1 MYGDLSVARERDL
14 VACPLLL
21 VAGPEHAP
29 RHLLRD
35 VAAAHDVLPANG
47 AARHCGLL
55 AAEITDGM
63 PVAALPD
70 PGRRK
75 YVKINI
81 WFYKNI
87 YFFGGLIS
95 SKQTGHSSSD
105 LALDTVSAVSPELAR
120 IICRLFRDS
129 LK

>member
-1 MYGDLSVARERDL
+1 MYGDLSVASERDL

-21 VAGPEHAP
+21 VAGPLLPVAGSEHAP

-35 VAAAHDVLPANG
+35 VAAAHDVLPAHG

-75 YVKINI
+75 YAKKNI
-81 WFYKNI
+81 WF
-87 YFFGGLIS
+87 
-95 SKQTGHSSSD
+95 
-105 LALDTVSAVSPELAR
+105 
-120 IICRLFRDS
+120 
-129 LK
+129 